1 MGARTGARRD
11 RLGVDL
17 KGYSYHPPC
26 STFML
31 HVRGRTRSVGVCR
44 RSFVVA
50 VGGRGPQKKNSV
62 IELHGTLD
70 IQYSD
75 IVLGYSEA
83 RLTNETDGP

>member
-1 MGARTGARRD
+1 MDGWTGARRD

-17 KGYSYHPPC
+17 RGCSYHPPC

-31 HVRGRTRSVGVCR
+31 HARGRTWR

-50 VGGRGPQKKNSV
+50 VGGRGPPKKNSV

-70 IQYSD
+70 IQYSE